1 MDAHRTILKSLNKN
15 NALTVKNLSN
25 FLPLNAENFTAKM
38 NSYVESLKK
47 SSSSQIS
54 NNSLKKIKELLKTL
68 IKSAN
73 SELLLQRLFQTIS
86 LHKMNCQK
94 KATSIIDSNGATNNA
109 STAQTNSVDCYEDL
123 AGL

>member
-1 MDAHRTILKSLNKN
+1 
-15 NALTVKNLSN
+15 
-25 FLPLNAENFTAKM
+25 M